1 MSANFDTVT
10 LARLPLLPSITSR
23 ELADQMGMEHKSVMR
38 IIDKVVIENPS
49 YVDGARVAPS
59 TYKNKQNKTQPQYRV
74 TEVGL
79 LLLAPK
85 LGMHDKV
92 VELFLVRFKKTL
104 EHNFQLIQKQNYLM
118 LEENSKLKAKLKKRD
133 NPESGE
139 TIPNYTT
146 DENGK
151 TTKEILYMRNI
162 SRIER
167 LDAMLSNCRVQE
179 IGRAKQVAKLELIK
193 RDTEKGV
200 IEPCKYYGLKS
211 VYSPYLDEDCRD

>member
-1 MSANFDTVT
+1 MSRTQLIPFSS
-10 LARLPLLPSITSR
+10 PSVKSSFSATITSR
-23 ELADQMGMEHKSVMR
+23 ELADQMGMLHKNLLQ
-38 IIDKVVIENPS
+38 IITKVVKEYEGVLIGCNVQPIGFKDS
-49 YVDGARVAPS
+49 RNR
-59 TYKNKQNKTQPQYRV
+59 TKTEYRI

-85 LGMHDKV
+85 LSLHCSIL
-92 VELFLVRFKKTL
+92 ELFVGRLQNL
-104 EHNFQLIQKQNYLM
+104 AEQNFQLIKTKNLR
-118 LEENSKLKAKLKKRD
+118 LEEKLKKRD

-146 DENGK
+146 DESGK
-151 TTKEILYMRNI
+151 TTKEILFMRNI

-179 IGRAKQVAKLELIK
+179 IGRAKQVAKLDWMK